1 MDAPDAKAARF
12 IDHIGIVVADADAA
26 AALFAGRFGLEIVND
41 EVVDD
46 IGVRLVYLA
55 GSDRNATATIQ
66 LVEPVGPGPVKQEL
80 DKRGEGM
87 HHICLAVAD
96 LDATLAAQD
105 GEDSLGVFTGG
116 RGRRC
121 SFLKENACG
130 SLIEL
135 VEVAVVS

>member
-26 AALFAGRFGLEIVND
+26 AALFAGRFGLEI
-41 EVVDD
+41 
-46 IGVRLVYLA
+46 

-105 GEDSLGVFTGG
+105 GEDSPGVFTGG

>member
-1 MDAPDAKAARF
+1 MDAPDARAARF
-12 IDHIGIVVADADAA
+12 IDHVGIVVDDADAA
-26 AALFAGRFGLEIVND
+26 AVLFAGRFGLEIVND

-55 GSDRNATATIQ
+55 GSDRNAITAIQ
-66 LVEPVGPGPVKQEL
+66 LVEPVGPGPIKEEL
-80 DKRGEGM
+80 DKRGEGV
-87 HHICLAVAD
+87 HHICLAVTD

-105 GEDSLGVFTGG
+105 GEDSRGIFTGG

-121 SFLKENACG
+121 SFLKKYACG

-135 VEVAVVS
+135 VEVAAVP